1 MHGRAEDQ
9 CQAEADEDHRTG
21 VPVAEQGGE
30 QVGEADGDEERGQL
44 PDLPSPGP
52 DAVVPVRRE
61 PVIWVSVVRKPV
73 VRKLVVRKPVIRK
86 LVVRMPVVRKP
97 VMRAGRRVPAPVG
110 GISRFAHIPGV

>member
-9 CQAEADEDHRTG
+9 RQAEADEDHRTG
-21 VPVAEQGGE
+21 VPMAEQGGE
-30 QVGEADGDEERGQL
+30 HVGEADGDEERGQL

-52 DAVVPVRRE
+52 DAVVPVLRE
-61 PVIWVSVVRKPV
+61 PVG
-73 VRKLVVRKPVIRK
+73 L
-86 LVVRMPVVRKP
+86 PVVRKP